1 MPIQKRFLPLL
12 AAPAL
17 LAVSGCGSTS
27 SDLTSLGLT
36 ALTVESV
43 RFVRDAVC
51 GSPARRSPALAVG
64 TRQIPL
70 NQLNHLEFVWID
82 GKLWQ
87 VEKR

>member
-17 LAVSGCGSTS
+17 LAVSGCGSTH
-27 SDLTSLGLT
+27 SDIGLT
-36 ALTVESV
+36 ALTVESI

-64 TRQIPL
+64 TRQVP
-70 NQLNHLEFVWID
+70 LNHLDSIEFVWID